1 MLDNALSSLASA
13 TQKTPKTN
21 ASCPE
26 TKRIMKLLSVQ
37 EISDEKHV
45 QNMWHVPFN
54 RPQETE

>member
-1 MLDNALSSLASA
+1 
-13 TQKTPKTN
+13 
-21 ASCPE
+21 
-26 TKRIMKLLSVQ
+26 MKLLSVQ